1 MTQVYTLKEAALAA
15 GVDKKTITR
24 NIATGKIQGTTRNPN
39 GSYSIPA
46 ISLTNAGYTVT
57 APVTEAQAASPSNAD
72 LERALEISNAKN
84 LTLELLLEANELL
97 LEAKDQA
104 LEQAIL
110 RASESASTLEAMLSR
125 LPSIETRSP
134 LELTQGKPRKWW
146 QKKT

>member
-1 MTQVYTLKEAALAA
+1 MSEVYTLKEAALAA

-46 ISLTNAGYTVT
+46 RSLTDAGYTVT
-57 APVTEAQAASPSNAD
+57 APVTEAQPASPSNVD

-84 LTLELLLEANELL
+84 LTLELLLEA
-97 LEAKDQA
+97 KDVA

-110 RASESASTLEAMLSR
+110 RASEAVNVSMTLLAQ
-125 LPSIETRSP
+125 LPSIEAQAP

>member
-1 MTQVYTLKEAALAA
+1 MSQVYTLKEAALAA

-24 NIATGKIQGTTRNPN
+24 NISSGKIQGTTRNPN

-57 APVTEAQAASPSNAD
+57 APVTEAQQASPSNAE

-84 LTLELLLEANELL
+84 LTLELLLEAKE
-97 LEAKDQA
+97 QA

-125 LPSIETRSP
+125 LPSIEAQAP

>member
-24 NIATGKIQGTTRNPN
+24 NISSGKIQGTTRNPN

-57 APVTEAQAASPSNAD
+57 APATEAQAASPSNAE

-84 LTLELLLEANELL
+84 LTLELLLEA
-97 LEAKDQA
+97 KDIA

-110 RASESASTLEAMLSR
+110 RASEAVNVSMTLLAQ
-125 LPSIETRSP
+125 LPSIEAQAP
-134 LELTQGKPRKWW
+134 LELTPSKPRKWW